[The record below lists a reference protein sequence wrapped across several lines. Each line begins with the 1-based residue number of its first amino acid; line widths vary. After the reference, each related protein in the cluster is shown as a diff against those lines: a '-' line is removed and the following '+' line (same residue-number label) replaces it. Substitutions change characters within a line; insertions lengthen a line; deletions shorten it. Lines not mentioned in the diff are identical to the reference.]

1 MTPTRAL
8 DRLALPWPLSLLF
21 GAGMGLGCFLTTI
34 DRPLWSMVPMILAA
48 IPVIA
53 AAQRSPLSNTNNW
66 DHRDL
71 YSSRTSWL
79 YLIPLLL
86 WIFVVPL
93 FPETLATGAVVG
105 VLAFAFCVFL
115 GRYSHRLAG
124 TDGRKHAR
132 ELLDKDVALSEEQI
146 DVAREHRDVLSAL
159 YALGAVE
166 GIRVRTHL
174 AAHVLNTNATMTL
187 RKARKPQSAGLLY
200 TSAVDAGD
208 DPDRML
214 IALTPEGVH
223 ALSRV
228 TQGAPQPA

>member
-21 GAGMGLGCFLTTI
+21 GAGMGLSCFLTTI

-53 AAQRSPLSNTNNW
+53 AAQRSPLSSTSNW

-71 YSSRTSWL
+71 YSSKTSWL

-93 FPETLATGAVVG
+93 APETPTTGVIVG
-105 VLAFAFCVFL
+105 VLAFALCVLL

-124 TDGRKHAR
+124 ADGRRHAR
-132 ELLDKDVALSEEQI
+132 ELLDKDVAISEQQI
-146 DVAREHRDVLSAL
+146 DLAREHRDVLSAL

-166 GIRVRTHL
+166 GIRVRTRL
-174 AAHVLNTNATMTL
+174 AAHVLNTNATVTL
-187 RKARKPQSAGLLY
+187 RKAREPQSAGLLY

-228 TQGAPQPA
+228 TQAAPQPA